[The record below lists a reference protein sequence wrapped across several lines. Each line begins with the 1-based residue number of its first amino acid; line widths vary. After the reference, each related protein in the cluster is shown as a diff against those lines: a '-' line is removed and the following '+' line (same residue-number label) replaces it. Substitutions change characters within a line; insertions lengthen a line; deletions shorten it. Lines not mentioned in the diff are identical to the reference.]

1 MTPLR
6 VLAALTTALM
16 GLMNLP
22 IAFDDGGANIP
33 TPLAWLISALGAIG
47 VVTAVALLVKA
58 RWATWTAVAVG
69 AVNVVGAVVALTVG
83 SDGAIIGLIVSTV
96 GTALSLAY
104 ARVHGSRQ
112 PQPA

>member
-6 VLAALTTALM
+6 FLAAAATALM

-22 IAFDDGGANIP
+22 IALDAGGADIP
-33 TPLAWLISALGAIG
+33 TTVAWLISALGAIG
-47 VVTAVALLVKA
+47 IATAVALLFKA

-69 AVNVVGAVVALTVG
+69 AVNVVGAVIALTVG

-96 GTALSLAY
+96 STAVSLAY
-104 ARVHGSRQ
+104 ARLQGARQ
-112 PQPA
+112 PQAA